1 MLSCFEGQTG
11 RQSWSKDF
19 ITSYQSKGRKAALAV
34 TKSHKTWWRPRR
46 KFDYNLLKYKD
57 CRYPSSNERFPLA
70 IRKDLSWVSTAP
82 KFKINDLKAESS
94 PLNRLIITRAENGF
108 VWTVF
113 TVRKPR
119 LQITD
124 LWFKTNEFVS
134 LCIQVI
140 YISAV
145 QIVNI

>member
-1 MLSCFEGQTG
+1 M
-11 RQSWSKDF
+11 
-19 ITSYQSKGRKAALAV
+19 
-34 TKSHKTWWRPRR
+34 
-46 KFDYNLLKYKD
+46 
-57 CRYPSSNERFPLA
+57 
-70 IRKDLSWVSTAP
+70 
-82 KFKINDLKAESS
+82 FKINDLKAESS
-94 PLNRLIITRAENGF
+94 PLNRLIITTAKNGF